1 MSAPQV
7 VARGWVLPA
16 ITGRRLTANDRMHWR
31 PRAEITAEWRRLG
44 WATAKQARIP
54 QLRRAHV
61 LIEWLPPDRRRRDP
75 ANASPMGKA
84 LVDGLVDAGVLPDDS
99 AEFLDGPDYRLGP
112 PAPADRRY
120 APRLITLRVTVTEV
134 TG

>member
-31 PRAEITAEWRRLG
+31 PRAEITAKWRRLG

-54 QLRRAHV
+54 TLGRAHV

-99 AEFLDGPDYRLGP
+99 AEYLDGPDYRLG
-112 PAPADRRY
+112 ALAGGSARH
-120 APRLITLRVTVTEV
+120 APRMVTLRVTVTEV